1 MLIDNLLT
9 QPAYLGPIAHSQ
21 TLPAPVCH
29 VQQTPPQ
36 VELLLQ
42 FVPVLQDSSELL
54 KRTQVTNALVS
65 YIIALLLLDYTS
77 KQYLELGSTC
87 LIEIFVQQV
96 SQ

>member
-9 QPAYLGPIAHSQ
+9 QPALLGPIVHSQ

-29 VQQTPPQ
+29 VQITPSQ

-54 KRTQVTNALVS
+54 KKIQVINALVS
-65 YIIALLLLDYTS
+65 HISFA
-77 KQYLELGSTC
+77 
-87 LIEIFVQQV
+87 FVRLY
-96 SQ
+96 